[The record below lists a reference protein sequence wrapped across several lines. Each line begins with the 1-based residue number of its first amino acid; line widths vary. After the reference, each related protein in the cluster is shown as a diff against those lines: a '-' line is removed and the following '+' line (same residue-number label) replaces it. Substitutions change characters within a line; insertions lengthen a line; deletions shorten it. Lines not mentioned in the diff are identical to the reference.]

1 MKTFDYITRG
11 MTMAV
16 NYSLDTQ
23 WRVAVVAMAVLGL
36 VGLLSLLPQP
46 LELPGVT
53 RLVRAFVPVVK
64 VMRLLGAR
72 RHDWR
77 GVLLDMLV

>member
-11 MTMAV
+11 MAMAV

-23 WRVAVVAMAVLGL
+23 WRVAVVALALLGL

-46 LELPGVT
+46 PELPGVA
-53 RLVRAFVPVVK
+53 RLVRAFMPVVK
-64 VMRLLGAR
+64 VMRLMAAR

-77 GVLLDMLV
+77 SVLLDMLV